1 MPPRSAAE
9 AKGSGSGSGAAT
21 AKLRRAHRKSRNGC
35 WECKRRHIKCDESR
49 PACSN
54 CVVSERSCS
63 FPPSTA
69 ATAATPAA
77 PQTPASAPTP
87 SPVPSHS
94 QPPLPTSQNAT
105 GFDSQ
110 AQSPADSMSSATGLH
125 NPASGSSSTFFGS
138 RLGFPTIIDDQ
149 PPPITTLPS
158 FIESFAAKN
167 FADTPSTPSISDGMP
182 QPVFTAKH
190 LILLHHATTAMP
202 LTNDLVRPVVDI
214 AVEWCKDA
222 PYAVDQ
228 LLAIAADH
236 LAIIQPEQAA
246 SHRRTARELQTRALT
261 FFNNHAQELS
271 QENGDF
277 DKYCLPR
284 FLFAAL
290 LSLHMIYETYA
301 YYRANFHVFIER
313 FVESV
318 HLHRGV
324 RTVISPS
331 YNIILESP
339 LKPFIVNIRLASE
352 SENGGSECVA
362 LLELVQNSDLSS
374 ATVNAISEA
383 VHTLQWAFNVHR
395 NLPQDGS
402 VHASTAFPVLL
413 TAEFMEAVRKHR
425 PEALLVLAYYGVLL
439 HRCPFGKSPCAGPL
453 KSWKGT
459 RGERR
464 APDVATFITARSF
477 QVDRSR
483 AARHVLGG

>member
-9 AKGSGSGSGAAT
+9 AKGSGSGSGAVT

-94 QPPLPTSQNAT
+94 QPPLPPSQNAT
-105 GFDSQ
+105 GVDSQ

-125 NPASGSSSTFFGS
+125 HPASGPPSSLFGS
-138 RLGFPTIIDDQ
+138 RLGFPTILDDR
-149 PPPITTLPS
+149 PPPLTALPS
-158 FIESFAAKN
+158 FTESFITKT
-167 FADTPSTPSISDGMP
+167 FADSPSTPSISDGIP

-202 LTNDLVRPVVDI
+202 LTNDLTHPIVEI
-214 AVEWCKDA
+214 AVQWSKDA
-222 PYAVDQ
+222 PYAIDQ

-236 LAIIQPEQAA
+236 LAILQPEHAA

-261 FFNNHAQELS
+261 LFNNHSQEMS
-271 QENGDF
+271 QENGDLE
-277 DKYCLPR
+277 KYCLPR
-284 FLFAAL
+284 FLFASL

-301 YYRANFHVFIER
+301 YYRDNFHVFIER

-324 RTVISPS
+324 RTVISPC

-339 LKPFIVNIRLASE
+339 LRPFLVNIRLASQ
-352 SENGGSECVA
+352 SDNGGSECLS
-362 LLELVQNSDLSS
+362 LLELVQNSDLSA
-374 ATVNAISEA
+374 ATVNAISGA

-413 TAEFMEAVRKHR
+413 TAEYMEAVRKHR

-439 HRCPFGKSPCAGPL
+439 HRCRNAWIIGGAGSFLIRLIADYLGSFWQEPMRWPL
-453 KSWKGT
+453 EEL
-459 RGERR
+459 ER
-464 APDVATFITARSF
+464 D
-477 QVDRSR
+477 Q
-483 AARHVLGG
+483 G